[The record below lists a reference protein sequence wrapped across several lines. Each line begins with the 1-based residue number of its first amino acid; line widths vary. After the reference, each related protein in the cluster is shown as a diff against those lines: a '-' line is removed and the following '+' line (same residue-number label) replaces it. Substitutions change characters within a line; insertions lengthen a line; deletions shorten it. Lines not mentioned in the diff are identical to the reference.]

1 MRRLG
6 KILLTI
12 KTYKEKPITL
22 KLKTMKKLFY
32 IFMLLISSHSFN
44 AQITLAGQ
52 LNGTYTDL
60 NIVHLSTGYN
70 FVQQIDSFVPPNT
83 NYSFIRLYDLNLNPV
98 KNIPLP
104 TFNWPGYNLSY
115 GLIES
120 LFVSDHLF
128 NPDNSTEFIISYYA
142 TSGISCPSNLNNK
155 DTSVT
160 YIMNENGIILATLFS
175 RAGCVNNGPVSYRY
189 YSDGSTFS
197 KLVVT
202 SNSSS
207 SVYNLPGF
215 LPCETCSMPTGF
227 SSQGANSTDG
237 MKVNVLP
244 NPSSG
249 DFTFQY
255 TLPKDKQNGEL
266 TITDIGGSQ
275 VKTVNITNQ
284 SGSVSV
290 NMSDLSSGV
299 YIFQLK
305 SGTSQSLPQKIILA
319 K

>member
-1 MRRLG
+1 
-6 KILLTI
+6 
-12 KTYKEKPITL
+12 
-22 KLKTMKKLFY
+22 
-32 IFMLLISSHSFN
+32 MLLISANSFN

-52 LNGTYTDL
+52 TNDISSNGGL
-60 NIVHLSTGYN
+60 QMAHLSTGYN
-70 FVQQIDSFVPPNT
+70 FVQQVDSTTPSMT
-83 NYSFIRLYDLNLNPV
+83 NYSFIRIYDLNLNPV
-98 KNIPLP
+98 KNIALPLL
-104 TFNWPGYNLSY
+104 NWPGYGQAMPSY
-115 GLIES
+115 SGSSI
-120 LFVSDHLF
+120 LFVSDKLF
-128 NPDNSTEFIISYYA
+128 NTDNSIEFIVKY
-142 TSGISCPSNLNNK
+142 
-155 DTSVT
+155 SVCGGVGSDSIAW
-160 YIMNENGIILATLFS
+160 YLMNENGIILTTL
-175 RAGCVNNGPVSYRY
+175 VSKQVSCISTVTLRFEY

-197 KLVVT
+197 KLLLRDG
-202 SNSSS
+202 SNNSQII
-207 SVYNLPGF
+207 YNLPGF

-227 SSQGANSTDG
+227 SSQGANSKDG
-237 MKVNVLP
+237 MKVNVQP

-275 VKTVNITNQ
+275 VKTVNVTNQ

-305 SGTSQSLPQKIILA
+305 SGTSQSSPQKIILA

>member
-1 MRRLG
+1 
-6 KILLTI
+6 
-12 KTYKEKPITL
+12 
-22 KLKTMKKLFY
+22 MKKLFY
-32 IFMLLISSHSFN
+32 IFMLLISARSFN

-52 LNGTYTDL
+52 LNNTLQTSGL
-60 NIVHLSTGYN
+60 ELVHLSSGYN
-70 FVQQIDSFVPPNT
+70 FVQRLDSSVAFNT
-83 NYSFIRLYDLNLNPV
+83 NYGTIRLYDLNINPV
-98 KNIPLP
+98 KTIQLP
-104 TFNWPGYNLSY
+104 TYNWPGYNQVSH
-115 GLIES
+115 GFSSLI
-120 LFVSDHLF
+120 SDHLF
-128 NPDNSTEFIISYYA
+128 NSDNSIEFLISYRA
-142 TSGISCPSNLNNK
+142 SKTFSCSAFANQK
-155 DTSVT
+155 DTSVV
-160 YIMNENGIILATLFS
+160 YVMNENGTILATL
-175 RAGCVNNGPVSYRY
+175 ANQSYCGNYSSWDFRY

-197 KLVVT
+197 KLAVSGLT
-202 SNSSS
+202 NTFFTI
-207 SVYNLPGF
+207 YNLPGF

-284 SGSVSV
+284 SASVSV

-305 SGTSQSLPQKIILA
+305 SGTSQSSPQKIILA